1 MVARLNLNGNRFIPG
16 RNRLHMSGGAS
27 TPLNILRFPS
37 NETEAPRMIYTAGDL
52 LAFTPAS
59 YIWEVTPAQQTGY
72 YTTFFWGNN
81 GSFQAGN
88 RYAGFHPYPVEG
100 NTTVHNWEISARG
113 NDYVTDDNGNNTTV
127 VKGVKYTQAAVL
139 RVNGA
144 NYELKFYWDLPS
156 TSKIITYTF
165 ATSEYA
171 GNPSSPCLVIGG
183 APWATATEN
192 LSGDLGRWKIMSTNL
207 SQADVLSEAA
217 TLSALVTSAG
227 QSNIWWGKTNWASN
241 TDLTCN
247 YGTGRSFSWVDSN
260 NKATLV
266 AA

>member
-1 MVARLNLNGNRFIPG
+1 MAKHLWGVSKPVAE
-16 RNRLHMSGGAS
+16 A
-27 TPLNILRFPS
+27 LNILRFPS
-37 NETEAPRMIYTAGDL
+37 NETDAPGLIYTAGDL
-52 LAFTPAS
+52 LAFSDAT

-113 NDYVTDDNGNNTTV
+113 NDYVTDDNANDTTV
-127 VKGVKYTQAAVL
+127 VKGVKYLQAA
-139 RVNGA
+139 RIITTGG

-156 TSKIITYTF
+156 TSKVITYTF

-171 GNPSSPCLVIGG
+171 GDPSNPCFIIGR
-183 APWATATEN
+183 APWATSTEN
-192 LSGDLGRWKIMSTNL
+192 LAGDLGRWKIFSTGL
-207 SQADVLSEAA
+207 SQANILLEAA
-217 TLSALVTSAG
+217 TLSSLVTAPG
-227 QSNIWWGKTNWASN
+227 IANIWWGKTNWASVD
-241 TDLTCN
+241 DLTCN
-247 YGTGRSFSWVDSN
+247 FGTGRPLSWVNSS